1 MPRKWS
7 KEIVVRHILERHRGG
22 KKLSSDYMQKN
33 SLPLYMAAVW
43 YWSGWRQAIEGAGLN
58 YDDVRI
64 KTPKRKVVWNE
75 KIIVQTILSLHKQ
88 GEPLNSNHAQTKHP
102 LLYRAA
108 YVYFE
113 GWAQA
118 VTTAGLD
125 YGSVRKK
132 KPMRA
137 WSKKAI
143 VAEILRR
150 SAEELSIRGG
160 NVVFQDRGLYQAAKR
175 HFGYGGWA
183 KARMLA
189 GFPPVDPLPWEVWS
203 KETVVKEILRLH
215 KNGVE
220 LNAGALGETYGYIRS
235 AGEKY
240 FGSWGTAIEAAGLD
254 YLKICKNK
262 PKGWWTKPRLIQA
275 IQSLDKQGI
284 RLSSKAIQKS
294 HGDIFATAIRKEKFG
309 SWSQAVE
316 AAGIDYRKHC
326 QIWST
331 KAWLRRM
338 SNRDYKKILRAD

>member
-132 KPMRA
+132 KPMR
-137 WSKKAI
+137 K
-143 VAEILRR
+143 
-150 SAEELSIRGG
+150 
-160 NVVFQDRGLYQAAKR
+160 
-175 HFGYGGWA
+175 
-183 KARMLA
+183 
-189 GFPPVDPLPWEVWS
+189 EVS
-203 KETVVKEILRLH
+203 RFTKI
-215 KNGVE
+215 E
-220 LNAGALGETYGYIRS
+220 LNSTLGPFEQPTVISRAQARS
-235 AGEKY
+235 SLGR
-240 FGSWGTAIEAAGLD
+240 GV
-254 YLKICKNK
+254 
-262 PKGWWTKPRLIQA
+262 RL
-275 IQSLDKQGI
+275 
-284 RLSSKAIQKS
+284 
-294 HGDIFATAIRKEKFG
+294 
-309 SWSQAVE
+309 
-316 AAGIDYRKHC
+316 
-326 QIWST
+326 
-331 KAWLRRM
+331 
-338 SNRDYKKILRAD
+338 